1 MIFVSHQNGI
11 ESDLI
16 TGRINALI
24 LEDSEEYTYLVE
36 ILWNQI
42 HKIEEK
48 LLFYGKENE
57 LLDMSKRCDIIFSP
71 RDLSFQNSKISK
83 KLFAYLTEQ
92 IQMSG
97 LNDEIIK
104 NHAELLQLMDEVKNI
119 SEYTICIEEEYSL
132 SDILKNVGI
141 KLVDSEGSFCEK
153 LIDYAKINYDF
164 LKIDV
169 LFLVGCK
176 AYLKESDYYHLEKWT
191 EYQCITIVLIENDD
205 NRLPLGI
212 NKYII
217 DKDKCVIY

>member
-1 MIFVSHQNGI
+1 
-11 ESDLI
+11 
-16 TGRINALI
+16 
-24 LEDSEEYTYLVE
+24 
-36 ILWNQI
+36 
-42 HKIEEK
+42 
-48 LLFYGKENE
+48 
-57 LLDMSKRCDIIFSP
+57 
-71 RDLSFQNSKISK
+71 
-83 KLFAYLTEQ
+83 
-92 IQMSG
+92 
-97 LNDEIIK
+97 
-104 NHAELLQLMDEVKNI
+104 MDEVKNI
-119 SEYTICIEEEYSL
+119 SEYPICIEEEYSL

-141 KLVDSEGSFCEK
+141 KLVDPEGSFCEK

-217 DKDKCVIY
+217 DKDKCVIH

>member
-11 ESDLI
+11 ESNLI

-36 ILWNQI
+36 TLWNQI

-132 SDILKNVGI
+132 SDILKN
-141 KLVDSEGSFCEK
+141 
-153 LIDYAKINYDF
+153 AKINYDF

-191 EYQCITIVLIENDD
+191 EYQSIMIVLIENDD

-217 DKDKCVIY
+217 DKDKCVIH